1 MFSTPPTAVRMSW
14 ACSLYLLLINITPQ
28 LDSRMKMYLLTSII
42 IVPVQFVNA
51 DTIIIFCAIII
62 TDKVK

>member
-1 MFSTPPTAVRMSW
+1 MSW
-14 ACSLYLLLINITPQ
+14 AWSLYLLLINITPQ
-28 LDSRMKMYLLTSII
+28 LDSRMKMYLLSII
-42 IVPVQFVNA
+42 IVPVHFVND